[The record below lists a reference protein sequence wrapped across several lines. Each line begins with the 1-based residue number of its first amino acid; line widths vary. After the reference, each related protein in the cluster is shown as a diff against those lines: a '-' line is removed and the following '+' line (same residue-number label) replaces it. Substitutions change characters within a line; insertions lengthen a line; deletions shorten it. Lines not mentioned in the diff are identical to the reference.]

1 MAKMSLL
8 DASLEALEIFNIGL
22 SHVLHFA
29 RSGEEQRNKFKINMR
44 GAIDRSEV
52 LLDKMEE

>member
-8 DASLEALEIFNIGL
+8 DASLEALDIFNIGL

-29 RSGEEQRNKFKINMR
+29 RAGEEQRARFRINMR
-44 GAIDRSEV
+44 GTIDRLEA
-52 LLDKMEE
+52 LLPKMEE